1 MGPGA
6 MTKLTAV
13 DRAAEKARNRAVAS
27 EVNTERKKLEKLA
40 N

>member
-1 MGPGA
+1 

-13 DRAAEKARNRAVAS
+13 DRAHTAEKARNRAVAS